1 MNIERVDFV
10 NIATRDVERSR
21 AWYRD
26 VFGLAEDPNNPEE
39 LTAGQ
44 VTLTFWEP
52 EKEGIEFKPNIAG
65 FALRV
70 DDIEAAKA
78 EIEEKGVQIVGQG
91 DRFGQILIEA
101 HLPGDGPAD
110 LGNFQGMSQP
120 RAVMIVGL
128 RNEDLRLVH

>member
-1 MNIERVDFV
+1 MQVERVDFI
-10 NIATRDVERSR
+10 NIPARDAERSR

-26 VFGLAEDPNNPEE
+26 VFGLAEDPNNPDE

-52 EKEGIEFKPNIAG
+52 EREGIDFRPDIAG

-78 EIEEKGVQIVGQG
+78 ELEEKGIKIVGQG
-91 DRFGQILIEA
+91 DTGFCHMVVCVDPDENAVILHHRYKPYE
-101 HLPGDGPAD
+101 
-110 LGNFQGMSQP
+110 
-120 RAVMIVGL
+120 
-128 RNEDLRLVH
+128 